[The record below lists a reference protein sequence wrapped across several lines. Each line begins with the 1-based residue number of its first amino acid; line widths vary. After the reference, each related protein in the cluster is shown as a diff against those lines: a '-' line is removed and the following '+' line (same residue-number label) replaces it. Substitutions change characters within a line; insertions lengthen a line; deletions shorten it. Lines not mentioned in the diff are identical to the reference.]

1 MLVLSEIKI
10 QSVNNRG
17 SQLIYVMKSMQLM
30 IEIMISCY
38 HATDTMWILD
48 KGNEMKPLG
57 LVPSKANYV
66 LRMSLF
72 YEQ

>member
-1 MLVLSEIKI
+1 
-10 QSVNNRG
+10 
-17 SQLIYVMKSMQLM
+17 MQLM